1 MTLRLLVVDDSA
13 LIRQRLLEM
22 LEGIVGIETRASAAT
37 LDEALLC
44 ARRDLSTVVLLDLNF
59 PEGNA
64 LSIIPTLKRLPSTPQ
79 IAVLTNDA
87 RASTRRQCLQAGADW
102 FFDKSTEFQIAI
114 ELVHTQAALN

>member
-44 ARRDLSTVVLLDLNF
+44 ARRDLSTFVLLDLNF

>member
-44 ARRDLSTVVLLDLNF
+44 ARRDLSTFILLDLNF

>member
-22 LEGIVGIETRASAAT
+22 LEGIVGIETRASAAA

-44 ARRDLSTVVLLDLNF
+44 ARRDLSTFVLLDLNF

-114 ELVHTQAALN
+114 ELVRTQAALH